1 MALDE
6 IFNLELLGALEE
18 AENRAIG
25 NRPRQYYNAQ
35 NVMEGLCNS
44 NK

>member
-1 MALDE
+1 MAFEEL
-6 IFNLELLGALEE
+6 IYLELLEALEE
-18 AENRAIG
+18 AEIRTIG

-35 NVMEGLCNS
+35 NVMECLCDG